1 MLRKK
6 RYSAAFHQQEIDMN
20 FSDVYPLRPFQVC
33 DPDKLQRV
41 ISAYPLATVI
51 SQGGDFP
58 AVSQVPLIFDPV
70 ANVLR
75 GHLDRN
81 NPHCAELKRGGN
93 ICSVFNG
100 PNHYMSPAIYPD
112 TQYPGWNYIAVHVE
126 GTVRAIDNL
135 EWLKELL
142 IRTAEL
148 NEPSGSGYQLSAS
161 QDNFHALIKHI
172 LGFEIEITDMRGIF
186 KLAQDKGDGH
196 AALASKHL
204 ASVMQRDITEFLREM
219 LEPAHELPRS

>member
-1 MLRKK
+1 MK
-6 RYSAAFHQQEIDMN
+6 
-20 FSDVYPLRPFQVC
+20 FSDVYPLRPFQAY

-51 SQGGDFP
+51 SQGRPFP
-58 AVSQVPLIFDPV
+58 AVSQVPLIYDSV
-70 ANVLR
+70 GNVLR

-81 NPHCAELKRGGN
+81 NPHCAELQRGGN
-93 ICSVFNG
+93 IYSVFNG

-112 TQYPGWNYIAVHVE
+112 SQYPGWNYIAVHVE
-126 GTVRAIDNL
+126 GTVRAIDDV
-135 EWLKELL
+135 EWLQELL

-161 QDNFHALIKHI
+161 QDNFHALLRHI
-172 LGFEIEITDMRGIF
+172 LGFEIEITDMRGIL
-186 KLAQDKGDGH
+186 KLAQDKGEEH

-204 ASVMQRDITEFLREM
+204 ASVMQRDISDFLREM
-219 LEPAHELPRS
+219 LEPAPGLPRS